1 MIGILCVHQCSFLV
15 HVRAD
20 CSPTVSCVGRLERFI
35 YEYGWSGGLQSR
47 LLQLRIVPGKA
58 ALGKIQRRPAN
69 DSPVDTGAGCSQ
81 ILRQVSLVEQSSV
94 FNRNHIR
101 IDLDGGVAREQPLL
115 AGLVSF
121 RDGALVVLLLVE
133 EAEDGYFV
141 HDRLERL
148 LHGDACTARCFQAVI
163 SFERVLVRL
172 G

>member
-58 ALGKIQRRPAN
+58 ALGKIQRRPTN
-69 DSPVDTGAGCSQ
+69 YSPVDTGAGCSQ
-81 ILRQVSLVEQSSV
+81 ILRQVSLVQQSSI

-101 IDLDGGVAREQPLL
+101 IDLDGGVAREQSLL
-115 AGLVSF
+115 AGLMSC
-121 RDGALVVLLLVE
+121 DGALVVLLLVK

-148 LHGDACTARCFQAVI
+148 LHGDTCTARCFQAVI
-163 SFERVLVRL
+163 SFERVLVHL